1 MSGCQMVCIS
11 NGCLKNGQTM
21 SVLWS
26 KMSGIQM
33 VRLIKPLENWTK
45 KVPEKSNVR
54 ISGVR
59 YSDGYC
65 KSFTRSDSEL
75 KQVHS

>member
-11 NGCLKNGQTM
+11 NGCLKNGQKM

-45 KVPEKSNVR
+45 KCLKSQML
-54 ISGVR
+54 G
-59 YSDGYC
+59 
-65 KSFTRSDSEL
+65 F
-75 KQVHS
+75 QVSAIQMITVKALSVLILS